1 MFRFFSRIL
10 TDQSCWIAMS
20 PGVLVPHMG
29 YTYLVRTR
37 AFSNLSVFN
46 CRNIKPFLPN
56 FLGRAIVILNFVR
69 RFRNFNGR
77 KHFCNKVYRNQNF
90 TVT

>member
-1 MFRFFSRIL
+1 MSAIKFRKRL
-10 TDQSCWIAMS
+10 TKFKITITLPKKFVSKGFITVVKVTKIEEA
-20 PGVLVPHMG
+20 LAK
-29 YTYLVRTR
+29 LI
-37 AFSNLSVFN
+37 
-46 CRNIKPFLPN
+46 IKCLLPN

-69 RFRNFNGR
+69 RFR